1 MHVVFLTADDV
12 ATYGKKP
19 GRARCIRF
27 FLDANICAFGR
38 TGSLNGVRRNSHL
51 VYTGTFGSSIYID
64 FGSRFRCSLV
74 RAMIIIFDVVA
85 SDLKV
90 ANFGTLNAN
99 ATQSIVTDVTSGDV
113 DLVQVNPI
121 EKNACT
127 SVEINMAMTDENVP
141 IALDQMDAM
150 PTPRNHY
157 ALENRLHRL
166 DQFKA
171 ICLRMG
177 PFHLN
182 VFYRRQALMIRDI
195 ALSTTRITR
204 AAMRANQT
212 KSRSLACHQHTGRA
226 SRTINP
232 QRTPFGKIDLNRGS
246 NAISPR
252 RKMQDSIA
260 LFHRMTNRLRII
272 NLAVCRSSKSG
283 HITHAFKLGPST
295 PPVNTPKEGLWNYL
309 SNSAKD
315 S

>member
-12 ATYGKKP
+12 AAYGKKP

-27 FLDANICAFGR
+27 FLDANIRAFGR
-38 TGSLNGVRRNSHL
+38 TGSLNGVRRNGHL
-51 VYTGTFGSSIYID
+51 VYTGTFGSSIYVD

-74 RAMIIIFDVVA
+74 GAMIIIFDVVA
-85 SDLKV
+85 SNLKV

-113 DLVQVNPI
+113 DLVQVNTI
-121 EKNACT
+121 EKNARA

-141 IALDQMDAM
+141 IALDEMDAM

-157 ALENRLHRL
+157 ALENRLHGL

-195 ALSTTRITR
+195 AL
-204 AAMRANQT
+204 
-212 KSRSLACHQHTGRA
+212 
-226 SRTINP
+226 
-232 QRTPFGKIDLNRGS
+232 
-246 NAISPR
+246 
-252 RKMQDSIA
+252 
-260 LFHRMTNRLRII
+260 
-272 NLAVCRSSKSG
+272 
-283 HITHAFKLGPST
+283 
-295 PPVNTPKEGLWNYL
+295 
-309 SNSAKD
+309 
-315 S
+315 